1 MNPRVVG
8 REGSLPACLPAC
20 GVAYPT
26 EINCCMLKGET
37 RNETGAEKSFHSY
50 SKIISNK

>member
-1 MNPRVVG
+1 MNPRAVG
-8 REGSLPACLPAC
+8 REGSLPAC

-37 RNETGAEKSFHSY
+37 RNDTGTGKSFHSCFWY
-50 SKIISNK
+50 